1 MIRMEVSQFFFNKW
15 MLLVGIVLTFHSC
28 VNREEEPPKI
38 EIPVDT
44 YWMYSSNCLR
54 ENFEKN
60 FLNQQTLRIT
70 DKKGFEVL
78 VSCSVELPE
87 IDFNEFFLSV
97 TRIETMKYPNFR
109 DQGLYLENETEL
121 VYKINIDLSDFNS
134 IGIIYCF
141 GVIPIDFSQDE
152 IRVQVIEH

>member
-1 MIRMEVSQFFFNKW
+1 

-54 ENFEKN
+54 ENFEMN
-60 FLNQQTLRIT
+60 FLNQQYLRIT
-70 DKKGFEVL
+70 DKKDFDVL

-87 IDFNEFFLSV
+87 IDFNKFFLLV
-97 TRIETMKYPNFR
+97 TRIESMNYPYFR

-121 VYKINIDLSDFNS
+121 VYTINIDRSDFNT

-152 IRVQVIEH
+152 IKVQVFEN